1 MVVGQTAVMGSRST
15 GRSRGGWA
23 DGRDRQLLY
32 RPKSWWSVPSGYH
45 GDTRTG
51 TVPVQRASGK
61 SRLEATIDL
70 NDFGITDKPIVLF
83 EQDRPCTFDD
93 GRITDAFTAD
103 GAHVYRVD
111 GR

>member
-1 MVVGQTAVMGSRST
+1 M
-15 GRSRGGWA
+15 
-23 DGRDRQLLY
+23 DGRNERSH
-32 RPKSWWSVPSGYH
+32 RPKPWWLCFRHLLSDAFIGYDR
-45 GDTRTG
+45 GQWTE
-51 TVPVQRASGK
+51 TVPVQWLSGK